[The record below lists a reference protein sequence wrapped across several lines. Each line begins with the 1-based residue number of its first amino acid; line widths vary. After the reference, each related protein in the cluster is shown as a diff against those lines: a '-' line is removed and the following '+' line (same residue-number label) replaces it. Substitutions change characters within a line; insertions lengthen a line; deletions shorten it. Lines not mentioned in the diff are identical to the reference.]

1 MGLSLVLTFVQ
12 FLLIA
17 LWALVLGRMLMSWID
32 PGGRNQVSAFL
43 IQATEPML
51 APVRRLLPATGMIDW
66 SSFIVLIVLGFLW
79 RSL

>member
-1 MGLSLVLTFVQ
+1 MGLSFVLTFVQ

-32 PGGRNQVSAFL
+32 PGGRNRVSAFL

>member
-1 MGLSLVLTFVQ
+1 MGLAFFLTFIR

-17 LWALVLGRMLMSWID
+17 LWALVLGRMLMSWVD
-32 PGGRNQVSAFL
+32 PTGRNRVSTLL

-51 APVRRLLPATGMIDW
+51 GPVRRLLPPTGMLDW

>member
-1 MGLSLVLTFVQ
+1 VGLSFVLTFVQ

-17 LWALVLGRMLMSWID
+17 LWAMVLGRMLMSWVD
-32 PGGRNQVSAFL
+32 PSGRSQLSAFL

-66 SSFIVLIVLGFLW
+66 SSFIVLLVLGFLW
-79 RSL
+79 RAF